1 MSRTDD
7 DQNSQRVNPLR
18 ADEGRYAM
26 YAHTR
31 LASERHRED
40 LARAHEQRQVTRVLA
55 LRKAARRVARAER
68 RLVAAQTSVL
78 RARADLVS

>member
-1 MSRTDD
+1 
-7 DQNSQRVNPLR
+7 
-18 ADEGRYAM
+18 M

-31 LASERHRED
+31 QASERHREF
-40 LARAHEQRQVTRVLA
+40 LAQAHEQRQVARVQA

>member
-1 MSRTDD
+1 
-7 DQNSQRVNPLR
+7 
-18 ADEGRYAM
+18 M
-26 YAHTR
+26 YALPRQAT
-31 LASERHRED
+31 ERHREF
-40 LARAHEQRQVTRVLA
+40 LAWAEEQRQVSRVRA

>member
-1 MSRTDD
+1 
-7 DQNSQRVNPLR
+7 
-18 ADEGRYAM
+18 M

-31 LASERHRED
+31 QASEHHRD
-40 LARAHEQRQVTRVLA
+40 LLARAHEQRQVARVRA
-55 LRKAARRVARAER
+55 LNKAARRVARAER

>member
-1 MSRTDD
+1 
-7 DQNSQRVNPLR
+7 
-18 ADEGRYAM
+18 M

-31 LASERHRED
+31 QASEKHRD
-40 LARAHEQRQVTRVLA
+40 LLARAHEQRQAARVLA

>member
-1 MSRTDD
+1 
-7 DQNSQRVNPLR
+7 
-18 ADEGRYAM
+18 M

-31 LASERHRED
+31 QASERHREL
-40 LARAHEQRQVTRVLA
+40 LARANEQRQVARVLA

>member
-1 MSRTDD
+1 
-7 DQNSQRVNPLR
+7 
-18 ADEGRYAM
+18 M
-26 YAHTR
+26 YAYTR
-31 LASERHRED
+31 QASEHQRD
-40 LARAHEQRQVTRVLA
+40 LLARAHEQRQVARVQA

>member
-1 MSRTDD
+1 
-7 DQNSQRVNPLR
+7 
-18 ADEGRYAM
+18 M

-31 LASERHRED
+31 QASEHHRD
-40 LARAHEQRQVTRVLA
+40 LLARAEQQRQVARVLA

>member
-1 MSRTDD
+1 
-7 DQNSQRVNPLR
+7 
-18 ADEGRYAM
+18 M

-31 LASERHRED
+31 QAAERHREF
-40 LARAHEQRQVTRVLA
+40 LAQAAEQRQVARVQA

>member
-1 MSRTDD
+1 
-7 DQNSQRVNPLR
+7 
-18 ADEGRYAM
+18 M

-31 LASERHRED
+31 QASEHHRD
-40 LARAHEQRQVTRVLA
+40 LLARAHEQRQVARVRA

-68 RLVAAQTSVL
+68 RLAAAQTSVL

>member
-1 MSRTDD
+1 
-7 DQNSQRVNPLR
+7 
-18 ADEGRYAM
+18 M

-31 LASERHRED
+31 QASEHHRD
-40 LARAHEQRQVTRVLA
+40 LLARAHEWRQVSRVLA